1 MKTTK
6 GYSNKDAKYSAGSK
20 SSGKMGGDG
29 QKVTDKGVKEA
40 SALAKAVSRKNK
52 VGN

>member
-6 GYSNKDAKYSAGSK
+6 GYSNKEAKYSAGSK

-29 QKVTDKGVKEA
+29 QKITDAGVKEA
-40 SALAKAVSRKNK
+40 SALAKAISRKNK